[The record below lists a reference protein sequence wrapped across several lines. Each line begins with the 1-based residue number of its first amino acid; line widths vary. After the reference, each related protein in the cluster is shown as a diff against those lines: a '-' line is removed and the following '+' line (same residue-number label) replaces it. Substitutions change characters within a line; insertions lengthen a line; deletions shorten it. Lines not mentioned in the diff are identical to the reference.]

1 MPVLVVNVDHVATL
15 RQQRGGVEPEPVTA
29 AHFAELAGA
38 RGIIMHLREDRRHV
52 QDRDVELVS
61 RCLNTRF
68 HFEMA
73 ATEEMHEI
81 ALRINPYMICLV
93 PEKREEL
100 TTEGGLVVAGREEF
114 FREYLAPFHAAG
126 VKSSLFIEASEEQID
141 ASHACGAEY
150 IELHTGHFADAKTPE
165 KMQLERDK
173 IIKGVA
179 YAKRLGLKVN
189 LGHGLNY
196 TNVYEFANVPG
207 ITEYSIGHSIVSRA
221 VLVGMDRAVREMNDI
236 ISTFAE

>member
-15 RQQRGGVEPEPVTA
+15 RQQRFGIEPEPVTA
-29 AHFAELAGA
+29 AHIAELAGA
-38 RGIIMHLREDRRHV
+38 RGIIMHLREDRRHI
-52 QDRDVELVS
+52 QDRDVEIVS
-61 RCLNTRF
+61 KCLNTRF

-73 ATEEMHEI
+73 ATEEMQEI
-81 ALRINPYMICLV
+81 ALRSNPYMVCLV

-100 TTEGGLVVAGREEF
+100 TTEGGLAVAGREEF
-114 FREYLAPFHAAG
+114 LREYMAPFHAAG
-126 VKSSLFIEASEEQID
+126 VKTSLFIEADEKQID
-141 ASHACGAEY
+141 AAHACGAEY
-150 IELHTGHFADAKTPE
+150 IELHTGHFADAKTEE

-207 ITEYSIGHSIVSRA
+207 ISEYSIGHSIISRA
-221 VLVGMDRAVREMNDI
+221 VLVGLDRAVREMNEI
-236 ISTFAE
+236 VSSFAD

>member
-1 MPVLVVNVDHVATL
+1 MV
-15 RQQRGGVEPEPVTA
+15 
-29 AHFAELAGA
+29 
-38 RGIIMHLREDRRHV
+38 
-52 QDRDVELVS
+52 
-61 RCLNTRF
+61 
-68 HFEMA
+68 
-73 ATEEMHEI
+73 
-81 ALRINPYMICLV
+81 CLV

-100 TTEGGLVVAGREEF
+100 TTEGGLVVAGREKELHD
-114 FREYLAPFHAAG
+114 YLAPVHAAG
-126 VKSSLFIEASEEQID
+126 IKSSLFIEASEKQID
-141 ASHACGAEY
+141 AAHACGVEY
-150 IELHTGHFADAKTPE
+150 IEIHTGHFADAKTQE

-207 ITEYSIGHSIVSRA
+207 ISEYSIGHSIISRA
-221 VLVGMDRAVREMNDI
+221 VLVGMDRAVREMNEI